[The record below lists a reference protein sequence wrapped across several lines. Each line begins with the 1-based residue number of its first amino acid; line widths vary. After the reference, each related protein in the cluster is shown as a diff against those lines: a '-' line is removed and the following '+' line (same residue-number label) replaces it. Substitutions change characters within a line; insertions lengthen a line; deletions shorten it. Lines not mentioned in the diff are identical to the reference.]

1 MNKIIKLGTYNNK
14 MIEKIVT
21 IKNHAGIHCRPS
33 SVILEAVGKHNGVQF
48 NVIAPSGK
56 SDLSSILGLLS
67 LGLHAGD
74 KATLQVTGENEAEII
89 EEIASLF
96 EYEFDFPQ

>member
-1 MNKIIKLGTYNNK
+1 MV
-14 MIEKIVT
+14 EKVVT

-33 SVILEAVGKHNGVQF
+33 SVILEAVGKYSGVQF
-48 NVIAPSGK
+48 KVIAPSGE
-56 SDLSSILGLLS
+56 SDLSSILALLS
-67 LGLHAGD
+67 LGLHAND
-74 KATLQVTGENEAEII
+74 QATLQVSGENEAEII

>member
-1 MNKIIKLGTYNNK
+1 MV
-14 MIEKIVT
+14 EKIVT

-33 SVILEAVGKHNGVQF
+33 SVILEAVGKYKDVSF
-48 NVIAPSGK
+48 KVIAPNGE

-67 LGLHAGD
+67 LGLHCDD
-74 KATLQVTGENEAEII
+74 KATLQISGDKEEEII

-96 EYEFDFPQ
+96 EYEFDFPQD